1 MTAGRGSSFD
11 LLQRSDIAPESADF
25 YWVNQQNQAEIVDE
39 YIRASVDNV
48 WHHDLTKL
56 TPGDVIFHNYEGE
69 VIGYSLVESLA
80 ETYTVRGEEYY
91 RVPVE
96 LYQLPDP
103 VPVDKE
109 LKRELG
115 REERRTEQ
123 YYPVDKNFHLT
134 QTYLSELSGA
144 AVDYLLSEF
153 TVRPLP
159 EIDVDG
165 QTNQFLTW
173 MVEKYHQET
182 DWEEILTRFD
192 RTASLVEEL
201 VDACLGADTLGS
213 LELKI
218 ICDATNVKLTPET
231 LRSNISDCAL
241 PEATKER
248 LRGVVPEEFGIV
260 GAKRS
265 VLMLLMMGK
274 QRC

>member
-11 LLQRSDIAPESADF
+11 LQRSDIAPESADF

-123 YYPVDKNFHLT
+123 YYPVDKNF
-134 QTYLSELSGA
+134 LSRKRTFLNSP
-144 AVDYLLSEF
+144 VLLWIICCQS
-153 TVRPLP
+153 L
-159 EIDVDG
+159 
-165 QTNQFLTW
+165 Q
-173 MVEKYHQET
+173 
-182 DWEEILTRFD
+182 FD
-192 RTASLVEEL
+192 RFR
-201 VDACLGADTLGS
+201 
-213 LELKI
+213 
-218 ICDATNVKLTPET
+218 
-231 LRSNISDCAL
+231 RS
-241 PEATKER
+241 
-248 LRGVVPEEFGIV
+248 
-260 GAKRS
+260 
-265 VLMLLMMGK
+265 M
-274 QRC
+274 